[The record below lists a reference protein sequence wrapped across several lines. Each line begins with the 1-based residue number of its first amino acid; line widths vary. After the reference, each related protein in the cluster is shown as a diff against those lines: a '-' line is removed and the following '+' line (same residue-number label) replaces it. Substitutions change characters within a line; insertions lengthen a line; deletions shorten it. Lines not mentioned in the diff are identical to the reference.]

1 MLKGFASID
10 IDQRGLLIAQ
20 TLGANCQTLP
30 GLSASR
36 NGSDRLIPRLLSL
49 RLCLIPSVTTAGNHA
64 ESTRNGETVHDDLRV
79 VVPDS
84 VAGLVVDLLSA
95 GYSMYYEM
103 IMQGDQFLG
112 LGVIHITGRAESNG
126 LGISVVF
133 GAIRLRRQIL
143 TLIPRP
149 GAD

>member
-1 MLKGFASID
+1 
-10 IDQRGLLIAQ
+10 
-20 TLGANCQTLP
+20 
-30 GLSASR
+30 
-36 NGSDRLIPRLLSL
+36 
-49 RLCLIPSVTTAGNHA
+49 
-64 ESTRNGETVHDDLRV
+64 
-79 VVPDS
+79 
-84 VAGLVVDLLSA
+84 
-95 GYSMYYEM
+95 MYYEM